1 MRGARINPRDSVSGS
16 CAAQEMPWTEGPD
29 RLECRVFYH
38 DHCFDGAC
46 SASVFTRFHRECV
59 GTASAFSYSG
69 LVHRAG
75 SLFDESLFVEGE
87 NAIVDFKYY
96 ASPRVTWWFDH
107 HQSAFLTAEDQ
118 QDFRAW
124 QTAAQARAA
133 EGKAVGGKF
142 YDPDYVSCT
151 SLIADVAREKF
162 GFDTK
167 PIAELIHW
175 ADIVDGARYESAE
188 AAVGMA
194 EPAMKLTM
202 VIEASEEG
210 FVPRVI
216 PLLTEMSL
224 QEVLDQPFI
233 QAELGPLM
241 ERHREGIELLRE
253 RAVLERGVITFDITD
268 RLTEGYNKFIPYYL
282 FPPATYNVGLSR
294 SSFRTKVSVGTN
306 PWTKVPAS
314 GLANIAAIC
323 ERYGGG
329 GHARVG
335 AVSFSPERDDEGR
348 KAAAEIAAE
357 LRARG

>member
-1 MRGARINPRDSVSGS
+1 
-16 CAAQEMPWTEGPD
+16 MPWREGPD

-46 SASVFTRFHRECV
+46 SASVFTRFHRERI
-59 GTASAFSYSG
+59 GTAQTFSYSG

-75 SLFDESLFVEGE
+75 ALFDESLLVGNGNAGE

-118 QDFRAW
+118 QDFREW
-124 QTAAQARAA
+124 QARSVD
-133 EGKAVGGKF
+133 GKAVGGRF

-151 SLIADVAREKF
+151 SLIADVAREKY

-167 PIAELIHW
+167 PLAELIYW

-202 VIEASEEG
+202 VIEASGEG

-224 QEVLDQPFI
+224 SDVLAQPFI

-314 GLANIAAIC
+314 ELANIAAIC

-357 LRARG
+357 LRTRD